1 MLRHWAARGWE
12 LGKQTFRQ
20 WQEHRSAELASSLAF
35 FGALALA
42 GLAMAGV
49 YIAGTWFGHG
59 DARSQA
65 AGNARHVAGSHNA
78 RALDTVLQHAALRHD
93 AWIALAIG
101 AIVFIL
107 AVAGSALQMQRAID
121 TIWDVDPE
129 AAQRSEAKAAGH
141 HVPQFLGIYAL
152 TLLLIVLLFA
162 GAALHGLTYH
172 THHLPALR
180 GMLYQALDI
189 GASIVLLTFVF
200 LVIFA
205 YLPPVDIP
213 WRKVWLGAF
222 LSAVL
227 YERGQFALALYFG
240 QMDATSPYADAG
252 AIVAVL
258 VWLYYS
264 AQVVLVGADFTK
276 VLNDD
281 AQRRG
286 KRNTRAA

>member
-1 MLRHWAARGWE
+1 M
-12 LGKQTFRQ
+12 
-20 WQEHRSAELASSLAF
+20 ASSLAF
-35 FGALALA
+35 YGALALA
-42 GLAMAGV
+42 GLALAGV
-49 YIAGTWFGHG
+49 YFAGTWFGHG
-59 DARSQA
+59 DARSHA
-65 AGNARHVAGSHNA
+65 AGNAQHVAGSHNA
-78 RALDTVLQHAALRHD
+78 RALDMVLQHAALRHD
-93 AWIALAIG
+93 AWIALVIG
-101 AIVFIL
+101 LFVFIA

-121 TIWDVDPE
+121 TIWDVDPKS
-129 AAQRSEAKAAGH
+129 AQRSEAKAAGL

-152 TLLLIVLLFA
+152 TMLLIVLLFA
-162 GAALHGLTYH
+162 GAAVHGLAHH

-180 GMLYQALDI
+180 GILYQALDV

-200 LVIFA
+200 LMIFA

-227 YERGQFALALYFG
+227 YERGQFGLALYFG
-240 QMDATSPYADAG
+240 EMDATSPYADAG
-252 AIVAVL
+252 AVLAVL

-276 VLNDD
+276 VLSGG